1 VNGGPIM
8 AEISSDLLLEILNKI
23 QDRLGSIEHKVDQ
36 LKAEMQAMRG
46 HIIAMQQ
53 DIHNIYSTLARH
65 DMRLD
70 RIERRLGLVE
80 PASA

>member
-1 VNGGPIM
+1 M
-8 AEISSDLLLEILNKI
+8 AEISSELILEILKQI
-23 QDRLGSIEHKVDQ
+23 QDRLGSIEHKVDE

-53 DIHNIYSTLARH
+53 DIHNIYATLARH

-70 RIERRLGLVE
+70 RIEKRLGLVE
-80 PASA
+80 SAGV